1 MQSRT
6 IVALDVPQADAAL
19 ALATRL
25 RGHVA
30 MCKVGLEGFIGH
42 GAPLVRRLR
51 EIGLDVFLDLKL
63 HDIPRT
69 AAAAAAQVADLDVRL
84 LTVHAAG
91 GPAMIQAVRR
101 ALPST
106 TEVVAVTILTSLD
119 AGDMPQIGFA
129 GDIASTARQMATM
142 ALANG
147 ADGIVCSPHELR
159 HLAHLGGSR
168 VVPGVRFAQTAA
180 AANGPPAGDD
190 QRRVSTPR
198 EAFRDGAT
206 WVVVG
211 RPILQAADPV
221 AAARAINAELP

>member
-30 MCKVGLEGFIGH
+30 MCKVGLEGFVGH
-42 GAPLVRRLR
+42 GVPLVRRLR
-51 EIGLDVFLDLKL
+51 EAGLDVFLDLKL

-69 AAAAAAQVADLDVRL
+69 AAAAAAQVAHLDVRL

-106 TEVVAVTILTSLD
+106 TQVVAVTILTSLD

-129 GDIASTARQMATM
+129 GDVATTVRQMATM
-142 ALANG
+142 ALAHG

-159 HLAHLGGSR
+159 PLAHLGGLR
-168 VVPGVRFAQTAA
+168 VVPGVRFAAGA
-180 AANGPPAGDD
+180 GFNKPPSGDD
-190 QRRVSTPR
+190 QRRVATPR

-221 AAARAINAELP
+221 AAAQAINAELL